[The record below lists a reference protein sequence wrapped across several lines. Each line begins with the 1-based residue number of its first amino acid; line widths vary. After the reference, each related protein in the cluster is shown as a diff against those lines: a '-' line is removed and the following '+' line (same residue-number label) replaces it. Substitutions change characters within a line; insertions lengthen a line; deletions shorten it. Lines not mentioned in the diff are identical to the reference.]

1 MEKHLEHLRLSG
13 YSPATIYARRRIL
26 IRLRAVL
33 PVPLCEATPELLGGW
48 RAGLTVTD
56 DAVVTYVSHVRGF
69 FAWCA
74 GEGFT
79 EGNPAAR
86 LPVPKTGRRL
96 PRPIGEEDLMRA
108 VGLAPPRIRPWLVLA
123 GWAGFRAREIAY
135 LRRDAVL
142 ECAVPPVLIVAA
154 DAGKGRRE
162 RLVPMSGF
170 VLDEL
175 RAVPLP
181 QVGYVFPRLD
191 GQGGPNAPWLV
202 SQLGGRHLRD
212 CNVAATLHQLRH
224 RFLTQA
230 WRVTHDLRLV
240 QELAGHAS
248 PVTTAG
254 YTLVDNPEAVAAVEA
269 IPAPARLRV
278 AR

>member
-1 MEKHLEHLRLSG
+1 MEKHLDHLRLSG

-26 IRLRAVL
+26 LRLKAVL
-33 PVPLCEATPELLGGW
+33 PVPLCEATPEMLTEW
-48 RAGLTVTD
+48 RAGLAVTD
-56 DAVVTYVSHVRGF
+56 DAVVTYVSHIRGF
-69 FAWCA
+69 YRWCEQ
-74 GEGFT
+74 EGFT
-79 EGNPAAR
+79 ESNPAAR
-86 LPVPKTGRRL
+86 LPVPRTGRRL
-96 PRPIGEEDLMRA
+96 PRPVGEEDFMRA
-108 VGLAPPRIRPWLVLA
+108 VALAPPRIRPWLVLA
-123 GWAGFRAREIAY
+123 GQAGFRAREIAY

-142 ECAVPPVLIVAA
+142 ESAVPPVLIVSA

-162 RLVPMSGF
+162 RLVPMSAF
-170 VLDEL
+170 VIGEL
-175 RAVPLP
+175 RAAGLP
-181 QVGYVFPRLD
+181 QSGFVFPRHD
-191 GQGGPNAPWLV
+191 GQGGPNAPWLI
-202 SQLGGRHLRD
+202 SQLASRHLHE
-212 CNVAATLHQLRH
+212 CGVAATLHQLRH